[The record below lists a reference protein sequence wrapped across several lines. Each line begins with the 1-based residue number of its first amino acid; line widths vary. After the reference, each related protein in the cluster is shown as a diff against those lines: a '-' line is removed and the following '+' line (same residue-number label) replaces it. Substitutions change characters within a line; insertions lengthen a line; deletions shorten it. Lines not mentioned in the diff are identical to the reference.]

1 MKDRWYGVEV
11 CVGLG
16 QVFQNK
22 KKQKKMKDRW
32 YGVEVCVDLGQ
43 VFQNKTKKRKKEK

>member
-1 MKDRWYGVEV
+1 MKDRKYGVEV

-22 KKQKKMKDRW
+22 
-32 YGVEVCVDLGQ
+32 
-43 VFQNKTKKRKKEK
+43 TKKRNKKNERPYVRGRGLKGHWTCV